1 VGRGFQGVCTL
12 LTGGEVLGMLHLHK
26 EEFQVLAV
34 GRREV
39 KLVIWPSGYVTI
51 SRVMKVG
58 VPRIALWHQTGR

>member
-1 VGRGFQGVCTL
+1 
-12 LTGGEVLGMLHLHK
+12 MLHLHK